1 MIDTRDLTWD
11 LSNDNPMILEVK
23 VRSTK
28 QTIMRI
34 FLGEAMESAGRE
46 AVMAHVA
53 ECDRSQWITSWHQNT
68 NNPKF
73 QVWKTI
79 SK

>member
-1 MIDTRDLTWD
+1 MIDTRDLTWG
-11 LSNDNPMILEVK
+11 LSDDNLMILEVK

-46 AVMAHVA
+46 AVMAPAGSVHR
-53 ECDRSQWITSWHQNT
+53 CRSWLPCVCRGSCAHAV
-68 NNPKF
+68 PA
-73 QVWKTI
+73 
-79 SK
+79 